1 MRHYEVIFMVH
12 PDQSEQVSGMVNKY
26 KALINENSGTIH
38 RFEDW
43 GRIQLAYPI
52 KKVHKAHYIL
62 MNIEADSK
70 VLDELVSLF
79 RFNDAILRHLVL
91 LKDKAVTERSVFL
104 KDNSNDQAA

>member
-1 MRHYEVIFMVH
+1 
-12 PDQSEQVSGMVNKY
+12 
-26 KALINENSGTIH
+26 
-38 RFEDW
+38 
-43 GRIQLAYPI
+43 
-52 KKVHKAHYIL
+52 